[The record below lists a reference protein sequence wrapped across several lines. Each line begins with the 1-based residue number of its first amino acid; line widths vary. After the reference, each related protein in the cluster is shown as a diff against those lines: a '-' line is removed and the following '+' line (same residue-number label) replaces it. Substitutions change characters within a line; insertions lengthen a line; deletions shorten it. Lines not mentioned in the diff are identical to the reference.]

1 MKKIEVK
8 SVKEVIHSDI
18 HRNIEYEWVI
28 LRENLDRKY
37 IRGMYSSLDRLVK
50 LYKQRDIKM

>member
-1 MKKIEVK
+1 MKKIEIK

-18 HRNIEYEWVI
+18 HRNIEYEWGI
-28 LRENLDRKY
+28 LRENLDKKF
-37 IRGMYSSLDRLVK
+37 IRGMYSSLDRLLK